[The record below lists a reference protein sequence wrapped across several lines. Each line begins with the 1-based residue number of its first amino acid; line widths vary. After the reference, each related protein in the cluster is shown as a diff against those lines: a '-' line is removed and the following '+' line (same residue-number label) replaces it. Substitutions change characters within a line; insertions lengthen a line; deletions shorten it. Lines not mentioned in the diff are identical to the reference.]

1 MSLTDEQMGR
11 IMGELLVHEDL
22 NDGMNK
28 FIRGMIGKMKDEGIF
43 TLIVKGQGIAQCY
56 EKPLWRAFGAF
67 AVEFLGMPADAMPLY
82 DSGGRW
88 SRKASRILVF
98 IMRVGNFGHNRDLSY
113 YRKYPYVIR
122 KAVSFGYRVG
132 DVCRHARI
140 FPLDSLRFFPRITFE
155 GLRSAARGE

>member
-1 MSLTDEQMGR
+1 MLSAEEMDRRDTE
-11 IMGELLVHEDL
+11 
-22 NDGMNK
+22 
-28 FIRGMIGKMKDEGIF
+28 GKMKDEGIF

-140 FPLDSLRFFPRITFE
+140 FPLDSLRFLPRITFE